1 MSTAANVTAA
11 KPKVGGGV
19 WVAPVGSTAPAD
31 ASTALDAAFKSL
43 GYCSEDGLTNSNGI
57 EVTDVKAWGGD
68 IVNSLLSQKTDTYHF
83 KLIENLNADVLKT
96 VYGSKNVTV
105 SGDTIEIVSKAED
118 TERFAWVFEIVLNS
132 KTIKRIYVPEAK
144 ITEIGDIV
152 YKDDE
157 PIGYEVTISAYPDAT
172 ANTHYEWI
180 ETNP

>member
-19 WVAPVGSTAPAD
+19 YVGPVGSTAPSD
-31 ASTALDAAFKSL
+31 ATSALDAAFKSL
-43 GYCSEDGLTNSNGI
+43 GYCSEDGLTNSNSI

-68 IVNSLLSQKTDTYHF
+68 IVNSLLSQKTDTFQF

-96 VYGSKNVTV
+96 VYGSKNVIV
-105 SGDTIEIVSKAED
+105 GSSGEIEIVSKAED
-118 TERFAWVFEIVLNS
+118 TERFAWVFEIVLN
-132 KTIKRIYVPEAK
+132 KDTVKRIYVPEAK

-157 PIGYEVTISAYPDAT
+157 PIGYEITISAYPDAS
-172 ANTHYEWI
+172 AATHYEWI
-180 ETNP
+180 E